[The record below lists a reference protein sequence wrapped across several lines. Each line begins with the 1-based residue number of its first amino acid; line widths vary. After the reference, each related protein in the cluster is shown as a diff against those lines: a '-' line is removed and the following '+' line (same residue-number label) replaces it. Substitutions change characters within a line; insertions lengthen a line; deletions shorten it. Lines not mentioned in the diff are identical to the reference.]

1 MSRCWA
7 LGVIN
12 FLLINGL
19 TSPKERFF
27 VHTKKHVRYNTFNA
41 VYKERWKDV
50 LGFRQRSL
58 FSTCE
63 VCYAFKT
70 QLANRSI
77 SMEQKLGCSEAY
89 RQHLHDT
96 FCDRTMIWSMQ
107 AESADFNS
115 SILVIA
121 TDGLDQSKFALPR
134 EPEMRINS
142 GLTFRSNGMIFQ
154 MFCNTLKIL
163 LVNLVLDLPA
173 PASLRAKHQ
182 RPRMKVHGT
191 WAMGYQ
197 LNVFLMD
204 ETARHD
210 SSAIIEMLA
219 LTIEKV
225 GNFWTIMRWVNF
237 QLCVSIF
244 LTH

>member
-1 MSRCWA
+1 
-7 LGVIN
+7 
-12 FLLINGL
+12 
-19 TSPKERFF
+19 
-27 VHTKKHVRYNTFNA
+27 
-41 VYKERWKDV
+41 
-50 LGFRQRSL
+50 
-58 FSTCE
+58 
-63 VCYAFKT
+63 
-70 QLANRSI
+70 
-77 SMEQKLGCSEAY
+77 
-89 RQHLHDT
+89 
-96 FCDRTMIWSMQ
+96 MQ

-225 GNFWTIMRWVNF
+225 GNFWTIMHWVNF

>member
-1 MSRCWA
+1 MLGTTRSMQCTKNDGRMCW
-7 LGVIN
+7 GSGNVPS
-12 FLLINGL
+12 
-19 TSPKERFF
+19 SP
-27 VHTKKHVRYNTFNA
+27 HV
-41 VYKERWKDV
+41 
-50 LGFRQRSL
+50 
-58 FSTCE
+58 E

-77 SMEQKLGCSEAY
+77 SMEQKLGCLEAY

-173 PASLRAKHQ
+173 Q
-182 RPRMKVHGT
+182 RR
-191 WAMGYQ
+191 
-197 LNVFLMD
+197 
-204 ETARHD
+204 
-210 SSAIIEMLA
+210 
-219 LTIEKV
+219 
-225 GNFWTIMRWVNF
+225 
-237 QLCVSIF
+237 
-244 LTH
+244 

>member
-1 MSRCWA
+1 
-7 LGVIN
+7 
-12 FLLINGL
+12 
-19 TSPKERFF
+19 
-27 VHTKKHVRYNTFNA
+27 
-41 VYKERWKDV
+41 
-50 LGFRQRSL
+50 
-58 FSTCE
+58 
-63 VCYAFKT
+63 
-70 QLANRSI
+70 
-77 SMEQKLGCSEAY
+77 MEQKLGCLEAY

-197 LNVFLMD
+197 LNVFPDGWNCATWFVRDNRDVGIDHWKGGEFLDNYALGKFPTLCFNFSDTLMSILQIFDQFWPWKVITICD
-204 ETARHD
+204 EEGRPRPQLRWWLWCLGD
-210 SSAIIEMLA
+210 FINCVYFSAPS
-219 LTIEKV
+219 KV
-225 GNFWTIMRWVNF
+225 RE
-237 QLCVSIF
+237 
-244 LTH
+244 